1 MSNSHVRQ
9 ARPRRHDPHPGR
21 NRNGFTL
28 IEITVV
34 VLILA
39 ILGAIAMPRYS
50 LALARYR
57 VAVASQRI
65 AADLALAQT
74 VGKTTS
80 AGQAVSFSV
89 TSDNYQLT
97 GYSGFLGAA
106 AQANYTVSL
115 ASSPY
120 NATLVSAN
128 FNSTT
133 QVTFNRF
140 GQPDNG
146 GTVVVQV
153 GAYQK
158 TITVDGNTG
167 KVTVQ

>member
-1 MSNSHVRQ
+1 MRVQQ
-9 ARPRRHDPHPGR
+9 ARRRHDPCSRARGQL
-21 NRNGFTL
+21 GFSL

-34 VLILA
+34 LLVLA
-39 ILGAIAMPRYS
+39 ILGAIAFPRYS
-50 LALARYR
+50 LALARYH

-74 VGKTTS
+74 IGKTTS

-89 TSDNYQLT
+89 TNNNYQLT

>member
-1 MSNSHVRQ
+1 MLNT
-9 ARPRRHDPHPGR
+9 RPGQFRRR
-21 NRNGFTL
+21 RTGFTL
-28 IEITVV
+28 IDMALV
-34 VLILA
+34 VLILG

-50 LALARYR
+50 QAMARYR

-74 VGKTTS
+74 IGKTTS
-80 AGQAVSFSV
+80 AGQAVSFS
-89 TSDNYQLT
+89 TTNNNYQLT
-97 GYSGFLGAA
+97 GYSGFLGGA

-120 NATLVSAN
+120 NATLVSAS

-146 GTVVVQV
+146 GTIVVQV
-153 GAYQK
+153 GPFQK